1 MRRFALAGSW
11 SSPFSTIRA
20 ALAAQLRALYRLAL
34 ALSSARPLWTPRA
47 VRAGGFQSS
56 FLSDQLA
63 LRHPRFPGMPNVK
76 FSGPPGPHHQ
86 VIHARGARAG
96 PLQRVLGV
104 ASKQSLG
111 DLLDSIDQLFDL
123 FVRWIAVLV
132 VVTEVTK
139 ISKSLDVTP
148 CRHVNNPG

>member
-47 VRAGGFQSS
+47 VRAGGFSAVSS
-56 FLSDQLA
+56 RTS
-63 LRHPRFPGMPNVK
+63 LRFATHDFPVCLTAK

-86 VIHARGARAG
+86 MIDARDARAG
-96 PLQRVLGV
+96 PLQRVLGGPE
-104 ASKQSLG
+104 AG
-111 DLLDSIDQLFDL
+111 FDR
-123 FVRWIAVLV
+123 FGC
-132 VVTEVTK
+132 
-139 ISKSLDVTP
+139 D
-148 CRHVNNPG
+148 